1 MAERTLKTGFRL
13 TSALLAHGSAMNGS
27 AITAA
32 SIGFVC
38 LAAACGGEGK
48 EGGGNQLQVGP
59 AHLDPSSFVK
69 TIDNPYLPLRPGTT
83 WEYKA
88 VSSDGEERIVVTVT
102 DETKVVDGVTATV
115 VHDRVTTAD
124 GTLVEDTYDWFA
136 QDKKGNVWY
145 VGEATKAYEGN
156 QVSKAGSW
164 QAGEN
169 GARAGIAMK
178 AEPKI
183 GDAYY
188 QEHYKGEAEDQGKVL
203 ATDESVTGPTGSY
216 DNVVKTADSTVL
228 EPDILEHKWYARG
241 VGFVLEKYVKG
252 GDETVTLVKMTRP

>member
-1 MAERTLKTGFRL
+1 
-13 TSALLAHGSAMNGS
+13 MNRS

-32 SIGFVC
+32 LIGFVC
-38 LAAACGGEGK
+38 LAAGCGGEGK
-48 EGGGNQLQVGP
+48 EGGGAHLQVGP
-59 AHLDPSSFVK
+59 AHLDPANFVK
-69 TIDNPYLPLRPGTT
+69 TIDHPYLPLKPGTV
-83 WEYKA
+83 WEYEA

-102 DETKVVDGVTATV
+102 DKTKVVDGVTATV

-136 QDKKGNVWY
+136 QDRQGNVWY

-156 QVSKAGSW
+156 KVSTEGSW
-164 QAGEN
+164 QAGKN

-178 AEPKI
+178 AEPKV

-188 QEHYKGEAEDQGKVL
+188 QEHDKGEAEDQGEVL
-203 ATDESVTGPTGSY
+203 ATDESVTGPTGRY
-216 DNVVKTADSTVL
+216 DDVVKTADSTAL

-241 VGFVLEKYVKG
+241 VGFVLEKYVRG